1 MIVTEQNEVKISL
14 DSSSLD
20 IMQEKADKLLETLQ
34 NIYALAQKLKNLF

>member
-1 MIVTEQNEVKISL
+1 MTEQNEVKITL

-34 NIYALAQKLKNLF
+34 KIQEIIQSLKSIL